1 MAKRMNVG
9 RRRRSAVATE
19 ASQPDPLL
27 ERAREDAQGSE
38 LLEAPESGSSL
49 EQEREAAQGTEVFE
63 DPDAILPATVL
74 KEGSPGHE
82 SLTGDAVGLER
93 DEAGHRDEHED

>member
-1 MAKRMNVG
+1 MSKRVNFA
-9 RRRRSAVATE
+9 RRRPPAVVTE
-19 ASQPDPLL
+19 AGQPDPLL

-38 LLEAPESGSSL
+38 LLEAPKSGATR

-82 SLTGDAVGLER
+82 SLTGDGAGLGR
-93 DEAGHRDEHED
+93 DEAEHREEDED